1 MGRKRLLVDAHTFDE
16 NHQGIRTFLKGIYS
30 SFNATAAELD
40 VYLVANN
47 IDNLKK
53 EFKHKKEYK
62 FLKLE
67 YTNKYIRLAYELPR
81 LIKKHK
87 IDYAHFNYFLPLFLS
102 KKCNYI
108 VTIHDVLFIDYP
120 SYFPKKYQIVN
131 SFLYGRSARKTQ
143 ILTTV
148 SEYSKQKITEHFNT
162 KDKPIYILPNAVN
175 EEYLKP
181 QNKEEDKEFISRQ
194 FNINKYI
201 IFVSRLEP
209 RKNHAIILKAY
220 KQLEL
225 WKRGYSVLFIGKETF
240 KNETL
245 NNLITEVNNISNGKI
260 AHLENVKN
268 EDLIKFYNAAELSI
282 FPSVCEGFGIPPL
295 ESGVLLTPTICSNTT
310 AMRDFDFFGEDLI
323 DVTSLELLKN
333 RIENALVNK
342 NDSRYERVS
351 NKIKERYSWSNTA
364 KILQSLI
371 LREGNLR

>member
-1 MGRKRLLVDAHTFDE
+1 MKKTRLLIDAHTFDE
-16 NHQGIRTFLKGIYS
+16 SHQGIRTFLKGLYS
-30 SFNATAAELD
+30 AIEFDENELEII
-40 VYLVANN
+40 LVANN
-47 IDNLKK
+47 LENLKK
-53 EFKHKKEYK
+53 EFKHQRHFK
-62 FLKLE
+62 FVKLNF
-67 YTNKYIRLAYELPR
+67 TNKYVRLAYEIPKI
-81 LIKKHK
+81 IKNLE
-87 IDYAHFNYFLPLFLS
+87 IDFAHFNYFLPLFLNRNC
-102 KKCNYI
+102 KYI
-108 VTIHDVLFIDYP
+108 VTIHDVLFLDFP
-120 SYFPKKYQIVN
+120 EFFPKKYQIVN

-371 LREGNLR
+371 FREGNLR